1 MILGL
6 SALTAVNMFLK
17 CSVIMLA
24 CSFSDPAYIISFP
37 CTMRGYFGVLLF
49 MIRIA

>member
-1 MILGL
+1 MILGS
-6 SALTAVNMFLK
+6 SAANAVNMFSK

-24 CSFSDPAYIISFP
+24 CSFSDPAYIISYLG
-37 CTMRGYFGVLLF
+37 TMMGFFGVLLF